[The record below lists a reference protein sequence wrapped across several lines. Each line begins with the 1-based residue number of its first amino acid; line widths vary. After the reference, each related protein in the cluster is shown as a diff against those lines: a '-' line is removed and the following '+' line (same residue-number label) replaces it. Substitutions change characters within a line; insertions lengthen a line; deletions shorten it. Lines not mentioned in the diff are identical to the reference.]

1 MRSPVRS
8 SMPTPSGSISSI
20 LPIVS
25 LSEEGRRPSLRHFGT
40 LRWGLLAA
48 ALLLS
53 LVGLAMVHS
62 ASSELRVDFL
72 PRQALW
78 VGIGLLVMVIAF
90 SFDYHVLLGLS
101 IPLYSIGLLS
111 LLLIFFLGH
120 RAGGARSWIGL
131 GALGGQPSEF
141 AKLATCLL
149 LARTVAT
156 VDGRSLGWRQ
166 VVRAVLIV
174 AIPALLVA
182 IEPDLGGAAM
192 FVPMLVGVLLV
203 AGVRPRVVIGG
214 LLLTV
219 LLGGVVWT
227 YGMREYQRQRVLTFL
242 QPDRDPLGKGYQV
255 QQSKIAVGSG
265 ELLGKGYMQGTQS
278 QLRFL
283 PARHTDFIFAALA
296 EEWGFLGVVVTL
308 ALFGFYI
315 WNGAQI
321 ALRARD
327 RRGILLVTG
336 LLSLFTFQA
345 LYNTAMVVGLTP
357 NTGVPLPFVS
367 YGGSFMLLNF
377 AATGILLGVDFRRY
391 VNR

>member
-1 MRSPVRS
+1 MRGQ
-8 SMPTPSGSISSI
+8 SGKISAI
-20 LPIVS
+20 LPLVT

-53 LVGLAMVHS
+53 MIGLAMVHS
-62 ASSELRVDFL
+62 ASSELRTDFL

-78 VGIGLLVMVIAF
+78 VGIGLLVMLIAF
-90 SFDYHVLLGLS
+90 SIDYHVLLGLS
-101 IPLYSIGLLS
+101 IPLYCIGLLS
-111 LLLIFFLGH
+111 LMLIFFLGH
-120 RAGGARSWIGL
+120 QAGGARSWIGL

-149 LARTVAT
+149 LARVVAT
-156 VDGRSLGWRQ
+156 ADRRSLSWRQ
-166 VVRAVLIV
+166 VTSAVLIV
-174 AIPALLVA
+174 AAPALLVA

-192 FVPMLVGVLLV
+192 FAPLLVGVLLV
-203 AGVRPRVVIGG
+203 AGVSPRA
-214 LLLTV
+214 LLGYV
-219 LLGGVVWT
+219 LLGVVLGGLVWGF
-227 YGMREYQRQRVLTFL
+227 GMRPYQRQRVLTFL

-255 QQSKIAVGSG
+255 QQGKIAVGSG
-265 ELLGKGYMQGTQS
+265 GLLGKGYMQGTQS

-296 EEWGFLGVVVTL
+296 EEWGFLGVATTL
-308 ALFGFYI
+308 SLLGLFI

-321 ALRARD
+321 AMRARD
-327 RRGILLVTG
+327 RSGILLVTA

-345 LYNTAMVVGLTP
+345 LYNTAMVVGLAP

>member
-1 MRSPVRS
+1 MRH
-8 SMPTPSGSISSI
+8 PSGTISSI
-20 LPIVS
+20 IPLVT

-53 LVGLAMVHS
+53 LIGLTMVHS
-62 ASSELRVDFL
+62 ASSELRTDFL
-72 PRQALW
+72 PRQALC

-90 SFDYHVLLGLS
+90 RVDYHVLLGLS
-101 IPLYSIGLLS
+101 IPLYCLGLVS

-131 GALGGQPSEF
+131 GAFGGQPSEF
-141 AKLATCLL
+141 AKLATGML

-156 VDGRSLGWRQ
+156 ADRRSLSWRQ
-166 VVRAVLIV
+166 VATAVLIV
-174 AIPALLVA
+174 AAPAVLVA

-192 FVPMLVGVLLV
+192 FAPMLVGVLLV
-203 AGVRPRVVIGG
+203 AGVPPRVLLGG
-214 LLLTV
+214 LLLV
-219 LLGGVVWT
+219 GLLGSAVWSF
-227 YGMREYQRQRVLTFL
+227 GMRDYQRQRVLTFL
-242 QPDRDPLGKGYQV
+242 QPDRDP
-255 QQSKIAVGSG
+255 
-265 ELLGKGYMQGTQS
+265 LGKGYMQGTQS

-296 EEWGFLGVVVTL
+296 EEWGFLGVATTL
-308 ALFGFYI
+308 ALVGLYI

-321 ALRARD
+321 AMRARD
-327 RRGILLVTG
+327 RSGILLVVA

-345 LYNTAMVVGLTP
+345 LYNTAMVVGLAP
-357 NTGVPLPFVS
+357 NTGVPLPFIS

-377 AATGILLGVDFRRY
+377 AATGVLLGVDFRRY